1 MTRRLTR
8 PLALAAG
15 ALALAAGAA
24 VAQQPPYQ
32 PPVSQQPPRAQYT
45 PPVSPYLN
53 ILGRNG
59 GLPAVNY
66 YNFTQPFTQQQ
77 PYFQPQG
84 QFFNAPPAVTQ
95 PLGEDV
101 VLDPGTSLAPT
112 GHPTAFNNLGG
123 YFNTTTPVA
132 AGRAPGQ
139 GRPGAAPGARR

>member
-84 QFFNAPPAVTQ
+84 QFLGTPQPLTQ

-101 VLDPGTSLAPT
+101 ILEPGTSLAPT
-112 GHPTAFNNLGG
+112 GHPTAFNNLAG
-123 YFNTTTPVA
+123 YFNTTAPVA
-132 AGRAPGQ
+132 AGRGPARPASAPVT
-139 GRPGAAPGARR
+139 RR

>member
-1 MTRRLTR
+1 MKRQPFRV
-8 PLALAAG
+8 LALAAG
-15 ALALAAGAA
+15 AFALAAGAA
-24 VAQQPPYQ
+24 PPYQ

-84 QFFNAPPAVTQ
+84 QFLGTPQPATQ

-101 VLDPGTSLAPT
+101 ILEPGTSLAP
-112 GHPTAFNNLGG
+112 
-123 YFNTTTPVA
+123 
-132 AGRAPGQ
+132 
-139 GRPGAAPGARR
+139 

>member
-1 MTRRLTR
+1 MTRRSTR

-15 ALALAAGAA
+15 ALALAAGTV
-24 VAQQPPYQ
+24 VAQPP
-32 PPVSQQPPRAQYT
+32 PPVYQPPRAQYT

-84 QFFNAPPAVTQ
+84 QFLNTPQPLTQ

-101 VLDPGTSLAPT
+101 VLEPGTSLAPT
-112 GHPTAFNNLGG
+112 GHPTAFNNLAG
-123 YFNTTTPVA
+123 YFNTTAPVA
-132 AGRAPGQ
+132 AGRGPARPASAPVT
-139 GRPGAAPGARR
+139 RR